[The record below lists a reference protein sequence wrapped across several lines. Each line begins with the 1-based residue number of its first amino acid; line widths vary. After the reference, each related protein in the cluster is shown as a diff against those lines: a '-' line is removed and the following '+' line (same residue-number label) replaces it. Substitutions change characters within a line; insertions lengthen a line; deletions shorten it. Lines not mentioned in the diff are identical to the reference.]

1 LIGRLTGR
9 IVDETPEGD
18 LVIDVGGVGYE
29 VRVPLGTRGRLA
41 AAGTD
46 EATLHVHT
54 HVREDALELF
64 GFASS
69 LERDTF
75 RTLIA
80 ISNIGPKL
88 GVAILGSMAVRDL
101 ALVVAR
107 GDVGKLTTIPGV
119 GKKTAERLVLELK
132 GKLPL
137 DAPVEVA
144 PAGSRAPVPTGAKA
158 ETLAAT
164 LVRMGFRPSEAERAV
179 AALAQSKSLEE
190 IPIGDLVRESLALLS
205 R

>member
-1 LIGRLTGR
+1 M
-9 IVDETPEGD
+9 
-18 LVIDVGGVGYE
+18 IDVGGVGYE
-29 VRVPLGTRGRLA
+29 VRVPIGTRGRLA
-41 AAGTD
+41 ASGT
-46 EATLHVHT
+46 ETATLHVHT

-101 ALVVAR
+101 AVVVAR

-137 DAPVEVA
+137 DAPVEIA
-144 PAGSRAPVPTGAKA
+144 PAGQAPAPTGAKA
-158 ETLAAT
+158 ETLTAT
-164 LVRMGFRPSEAERAV
+164 LVRMGFRPAEAERAV
-179 AALAQSKSLEE
+179 ASLAQSKSLEE
-190 IPIGDLVRESLALLS
+190 IPMGDLVRESLALLS